1 MSTTP
6 ISSGTSL
13 PKIGGDTPVGRA
25 PKHSLDANDFM
36 KLLSVQV
43 QNQDPMKPMDNNE
56 QMAQVAQMGSMQSI
70 AQMALGVTQMN
81 VGQTLVLAN
90 SYLGRQVSLTDA
102 DGNAITGQVT
112 AIDGQ
117 GATPQV
123 MVNGAYYPLSAIMRV
138 EIPAPASAASP
149 AA

>member
-13 PKIGGDTPVGRA
+13 PAIDGSAPAARA

-36 KLLSVQV
+36 KLLSVQM

-70 AQMALGVTQMN
+70 SQMALSVTQMN
-81 VGQTLVLAN
+81 VGQTLLLAN
-90 SYLGRQVSLTDA
+90 SYLGRQVSLTDS
-102 DGNAITGQVT
+102 DGIAVTGQVT

-117 GATPQV
+117 GTTPQV
-123 MVNGAYYPLSAIMRV
+123 MVGGTYFPISAITRV
-138 EIPAPASAASP
+138 ELPAPTTVANP

>member
-6 ISSGTSL
+6 ISSGSSL
-13 PKIGGDTPVGRA
+13 PVIGGDAPAARA

-36 KLLSVQV
+36 KLLSVQM
-43 QNQDPMKPMDNNE
+43 QYQDPMKPMDNNE
-56 QMAQVAQMGSMQSI
+56 HMAQVAQMGSMQSI
-70 AQMALGVTQMN
+70 SQMALSVTQMN
-81 VGQTLVLAN
+81 VGQTMVLAN

-112 AIDGQ
+112 AVDGQ

-123 MVNGAYYPLSAIMRV
+123 MVGDTYYPLSAITRV
-138 EIPAPASAASP
+138 ELPPPASAANP